1 MSRTTSVPRKA
12 PSAFVGVP
20 VALLSS
26 AVFGTS
32 GAFGKSLLEIGWS
45 PGSVV
50 AMRLSGA
57 ALILLVPA
65 LVTLRGKWHQVRDN
79 WLTIVLFGLFGV
91 AACQLFYFNAVQ
103 TLSVGVALLLEYLA
117 PVMIVLWLWL
127 VKRHAPRRLTIT
139 GTGVAVAGL
148 LLVLDLGGARVDP
161 VGVLWGVAAAVCLV
175 AYFFITA
182 RQNDQ
187 LPPLV
192 LASGGMLVGTAALWA
207 VVFSGVM
214 PPRFVFTEAHL
225 GGVAVP
231 WWVSLAGLVVL
242 STVISYVTGIYA
254 ARALGSKVASFVSL
268 TEVLFAVL
276 WAWLMLGEL
285 PAPIQI
291 AGGALIVVGVLLV
304 RVDELKDPDF
314 ADESA
319 MVAEAVPVEHSSACA
334 AADQRAGV

>member
-1 MSRTTSVPRKA
+1 MSSTTLAPRRA
-12 PSAFVGVP
+12 PAAFVGVP

-32 GAFGKSLLEIGWS
+32 GSFGKSLLEMGWS
-45 PGSVV
+45 PGAAV

-57 ALILLVPA
+57 AVVLLIPA
-65 LVTLRGKWHQVRDN
+65 LIALRGKWHQVRDN
-79 WLTIVLFGLFGV
+79 WMTIVLFGLFGV

-117 PVMIVLWLWL
+117 PVMIVLWFWL
-127 VKRHAPRRLTIT
+127 VKRHAPRWLTIG
-139 GTGVAVAGL
+139 GTLVAIVGL
-148 LLVLDLGGARVDP
+148 LLVLDLGGARVDL

-175 AYFFITA
+175 VYFFITA
-182 RQNDQ
+182 RQNDD

-192 LASGGMLVGTAALWA
+192 LAAGGIVVGAVALWA
-207 VVFSGVM
+207 VVLSGLM
-214 PPRFVFTEAHL
+214 PLKFVFSEVHL
-225 GGVAVP
+225 GGVAMP
-231 WWVSLAGLVVL
+231 WWISLTGFVLL
-242 STVISYVTGIYA
+242 STVAAYVSGIYA

-276 WAWLMLGEL
+276 WAWLLLGEL
-285 PAPIQI
+285 PALIQI
-291 AGGALIVVGVLLV
+291 AGGALIVIGVLLV

-319 MVAEAVPVEHSSACA
+319 MVAEAVPA
-334 AADQRAGV
+334 AHERPEEQPSEKAGV